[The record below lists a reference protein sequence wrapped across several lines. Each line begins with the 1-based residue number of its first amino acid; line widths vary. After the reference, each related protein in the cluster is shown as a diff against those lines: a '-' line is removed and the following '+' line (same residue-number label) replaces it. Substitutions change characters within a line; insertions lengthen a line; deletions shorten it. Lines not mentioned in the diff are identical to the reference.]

1 MWQLDHKEGLAL
13 KNMTLEKT
21 PESLLDSKQ
30 IKPVNTE
37 GNHPWIFVGMTNA
50 EAEAPILWPPD
61 AKRRFM
67 GKDHLQA
74 LNSVSQQWDSQ
85 TTSVIMTWG
94 VSNACDQ
101 WPTLWEISSQ
111 LLGCPG
117 YQREA
122 WPPLMLLLRGTKW
135 DKQVSGSS
143 VLKQEAKV
151 PLPIPTR

>member
-67 GKDHLQA
+67 GKDSDAGKNWGQEEKEWQRMRRLYGIT
-74 LNSVSQQWDSQ
+74 NSTDMNMSKLSETVKNKEAWHTSPWGHRVQ
-85 TTSVIMTWG
+85 TTERLSKNTVPKDWCIL
-94 VSNACDQ
+94 VF
-101 WPTLWEISSQ
+101 LSSQ
-111 LLGCPG
+111 KRKL
-117 YQREA
+117 
-122 WPPLMLLLRGTKW
+122 
-135 DKQVSGSS
+135 
-143 VLKQEAKV
+143 
-151 PLPIPTR
+151 